1 MQLFVDEEEGG
12 GGPSRNRTGITWAM
26 LVTHSIRVG
35 PMQLFPYPLS
45 LSLFFVLSQVHPAG
59 QDEPATR
66 SRNRSNATS
75 LVGPRVIRRA
85 PRKEEEE
92 EGEKLASLCRNHR
105 ARKECN

>member
-12 GGPSRNRTGITWAM
+12 GGPSQNRTGITWAM
-26 LVTHSIRVG
+26 LVTHSVRVRLR
-35 PMQLFPYPLS
+35 QLFPYPTSVL
-45 LSLFFVLSQVHPAG
+45 FVLSQVHPAS

-66 SRNRSNATS
+66 SWNRSNATS
-75 LVGPRVIRRA
+75 LVGPRVIRGA